1 MDELEE
7 VGRTADAL
15 RTDIESLFVRGLA
28 TSGAG
33 ERRGLVARTEEWERV
48 GAHFVASK
56 LRVAIRAAEADARDA
71 PHALLSAYTS
81 LHAFERVLSLEVAAR
96 AWTRFLAEQ
105 EPDAET
111 ESAAGSDEGAPPVA
125 EAAAKNAPA
134 LDDPKGAAALAAEL
148 AKVVEDLV
156 RTGLTSATSAT
167 RTKLDAAFKEAS
179 KRKLLRLGASLR
191 YVNEEVGRFLADD
204 GTFTARRYAFFLHR
218 SWLLAKGLGVAI
230 TKGDARLTGLLAAG
244 VGSAPEP
251 VKGPLEVVTLGI
263 SKRVAASACG
273 FDFRLRVV
281 NAKDAALVGKS
292 LVWSVV
298 FARKAG
304 VPAEAY
310 LHLPQPQKFTPKIF
324 RDANVVVVNGCAI
337 LGDGRG
343 GGRLMLGQT
352 STVTVGKPFA
362 DWGAHR
368 SWDRRGALARV
379 KAHAP
384 SPLDLAVEMVEEVV
398 FDAWD
403 LRDLGPTSA
412 TVVCGGL
419 TTSVTFPA
427 GDEGK
432 DLRERLEA
440 AAKKK
445 KNRPALFGTVHYE
458 AGQLVLQPLSLLG
471 SPGAPANPGNP
482 GKAGHAVSA
491 VAAAPE
497 HLTLSN
503 ENINLSAL
511 LGSLDIGG

>member
-15 RTDIESLFVRGLA
+15 RTDLEALFVRGLA
-28 TSGAG
+28 TSGAT

-48 GAHFVASK
+48 GAQFVASK
-56 LRVAIRAAEADARDA
+56 LRAAIRAAEADARDA
-71 PHALLSAYTS
+71 PRALLSAYTS

-96 AWTRFLAEQ
+96 AWSRYFAAE
-105 EPDAET
+105 EEEASPETDA
-111 ESAAGSDEGAPPVA
+111 AVAPAV

-134 LDDPKGAAALAAEL
+134 LDDPKGATALAAEL

-179 KRKLLRLGASLR
+179 KRRLLRLGASLR

-230 TKGDARLTGLLAAG
+230 GRGDGRLTGLLAAG

-263 SKRVAASACG
+263 SKRVAASACS

-281 NAKDAALVGKS
+281 NAKEAALVGKS

-324 RDANVVVVNGCAI
+324 RDPNVIVVNGCAI
-337 LGDGRG
+337 LGDGHG
-343 GGRLMLGQT
+343 GGRLVLGQT
-352 STVTVGKPFA
+352 STVTVGKPFSA
-362 DWGAHR
+362 WESHR
-368 SWDRRGALARV
+368 SWDPRGAFARV
-379 KAHAP
+379 KVHAP

-398 FDAWD
+398 LDAWE
-403 LRDLGPTSA
+403 LRDLQPSSA
-412 TVVCGGL
+412 SVVCGGL
-419 TTSVTFPA
+419 TTFVTFPA

-432 DLRERLEA
+432 DLRERLDA

-458 AGQLVLQPLSLLG
+458 LGQVVLQPLSLLG
-471 SPGAPANPGNP
+471 TSGPAG
-482 GKAGHAVSA
+482 
-491 VAAAPE
+491 APE

>member
-15 RTDIESLFVRGLA
+15 RTDIEALFVRGLA
-28 TSGAG
+28 TSGAT
-33 ERRGLVARTEEWERV
+33 ERRALVARTEEWERV

-56 LRVAIRAAEADARDA
+56 LRAAIRAAEADARDA
-71 PHALLSAYTS
+71 PRTLLSAYTS

-96 AWTRFLAEQ
+96 AWSQFLASKE
-105 EPDAET
+105 AEEAD
-111 ESAAGSDEGAPPVA
+111 ESPQADDVAPAADVAPV
-125 EAAAKNAPA
+125 APA
-134 LDDPKGAAALAAEL
+134 LDDPKGATSLAGEL
-148 AKVVEDLV
+148 AKSIEDLV

-230 TKGDARLTGLLAAG
+230 GRGDARLTGMLAVG
-244 VGSAPEP
+244 VGSLPQP

-263 SKRVAASACG
+263 SKRVTASACS

-324 RDANVVVVNGCAI
+324 RDSNVIVVNGCAI

-343 GGRLMLGQT
+343 GGRLVLGQT

-362 DWGAHR
+362 AWDAHR
-368 SWDRRGALARV
+368 SWDDRGAFARV

-398 FDAWD
+398 FDTWE
-403 LRDLGPTSA
+403 LRDVQPTSA
-412 TVVCGGL
+412 SVVCGGL
-419 TTSVTFPA
+419 RTFVTFPA

-458 AGQLVLQPLSLLG
+458 LGQVVLQPLSLLG
-471 SPGAPANPGNP
+471 LPGAPANVTNATG
-482 GKAGHAVSA
+482 G
-491 VAAAPE
+491 AAAAAATGAPE

>member
-15 RTDIESLFVRGLA
+15 RTDIEALFVRGLA
-28 TSGAG
+28 TSGAA
-33 ERRGLVARTEEWERV
+33 ERRALVARTEEWERV

-56 LRVAIRAAEADARDA
+56 LRAAIRAAEADARDA
-71 PHALLSAYTS
+71 PRTLLSAYTS

-96 AWTRFLAEQ
+96 AWSQFLAGRGA
-105 EPDAET
+105 D
-111 ESAAGSDEGAPPVA
+111 ESPQADDVVAPAAQVTPV
-125 EAAAKNAPA
+125 APA
-134 LDDPKGAAALAAEL
+134 LDDPKGATALAEEL
-148 AKVVEDLV
+148 AKSIEDLV

-191 YVNEEVGRFLADD
+191 YVNEEVGRFLSDD

-230 TKGDARLTGLLAAG
+230 GRGDARLTGMLAVG
-244 VGSAPEP
+244 VGSLPEP

-263 SKRVAASACG
+263 SKRVTASACS

-281 NAKDAALVGKS
+281 NAKDAALLGKS

-324 RDANVVVVNGCAI
+324 RDANVIAVNGCAI
-337 LGDGRG
+337 LGDGSG
-343 GGRLMLGQT
+343 GGRLVLGQT

-362 DWGAHR
+362 AWDTHR
-368 SWDRRGALARV
+368 SWDDRGAYARV

-398 FDAWD
+398 FDTWE
-403 LRDLGPTSA
+403 LRDVQATSA
-412 TVVCGGL
+412 SVVCGGL
-419 TTSVTFPA
+419 RTIVTFTA

-458 AGQLVLQPLSLLG
+458 LGQVVLQPLSLLG
-471 SPGAPANPGNP
+471 LPGGPANAAN
-482 GKAGHAVSA
+482 ATRV
-491 VAAAPE
+491 AAPE